1 MSEKVIIEFQAN
13 TDGLDNANSSFQ
25 KLGATEKKV
34 LMDMNAQIAKN
45 NAELQD
51 SNSLIGKNTKS
62 VEDLAKA
69 ADKFEKAA
77 IGKIGIQTFKQ
88 LQTELGKT
96 STAMQGL
103 NVLVTKGKELLANA
117 ADKGSDQ
124 YKKLEREVAAAE
136 IALESFGNNEQ
147 KITTKIREN
156 TQAII
161 TLQTAME
168 QMRLEG
174 KQASDV
180 FTGMQQDEQRLI
192 AETAEL
198 KDQLGDLKSKISALS
213 QDNVGFQALT
223 EGAATLSASM
233 QVTEGIMNLLG
244 DQNQEY
250 QVALLKIDSLMAI
263 TQGAQQI
270 SNALLDQSILKTYLQ
285 TIGQKAYNLVI
296 GESVGAMVAL
306 RLSFAAITGVGAI
319 IALVALVANWQKVKD
334 AISGTNEETR
344 KSLELR
350 GEASKSVA
358 NEIGELYRL
367 KAIILDQNLSYKV
380 RNEALDTFKKKAPE
394 YSSSINSLKE
404 AEKGLS
410 DVIIKQTE
418 LIIQREEARILAGR
432 IAEREINRQKDTE
445 ISIGQ
450 KINQAFIFAVTNFS
464 GSWQNRLDIQKRV
477 NQELYDKQTESD
489 KAQLQQLI
497 DSLNQYNDTGKEIK
511 EKANKS
517 DEDARKKQQEKDN
530 DEYRKSLMLRR
541 QLIAEIEQQL
551 KEDIKTRNE
560 ERIKLLKEQLQKEED
575 LYRQSL
581 VNRRI
586 LEAEQEKARL
596 DILAK
601 QSEDRRQQRLIEIK
615 TEISDRNNAEQTK
628 QQAIT
633 ATYQLIGSL
642 ESAISN
648 FLVQQGQ
655 QQTDAKIAQ
664 LEKAKDRE
672 LANKNLTE
680 AQKARIQDR
689 YARQEAKL
697 KNDQAKKQRDADLAQ
712 AGVALALA
720 ILNAAQTKPFIPLGL
735 IAVASA
741 TLLGAVQLAT
751 IASTPLPQFA
761 KGTKS
766 SPAGFKWVGEEGPEL
781 MYDGGGKA
789 IITHKES
796 LMLAQMLDKYGIA
809 HDVMNG
815 HSLKSDLAAYPNAPA
830 ASHSTIEKGREMMS
844 VNNFN
849 QNIELD
855 YDKIGEAVGNQ
866 ISKHPTFNI
875 QLDKNGFTYSLQQGG
890 NRSEFLNTRNF

>member
-88 LQTELGKT
+88 LQAELGKS

-103 NVLVTKGKELLANA
+103 NILVTKGKELLANA

-124 YKKLEREVAAAE
+124 YKKLEQEVAAAE

-168 QMRLEG
+168 QMRQEG
-174 KQASDV
+174 KQSSDV
-180 FTGMQQDEQRLI
+180 FNGMQQDEQRLI

-250 QVALLKIDSLMAI
+250 QVALLKINSLMAI
-263 TQGAQQI
+263 TQGLQQV
-270 SNALLDQSILKTYLQ
+270 SNVVLDQSILKTYASVAA
-285 TIGQKAYNLVI
+285 QKLYALVI
-296 GESVGAMVAL
+296 GETTGAL
-306 RLSFAAITGVGAI
+306 RIFRLVAAGAIAATGVGLLIAI
-319 IALVALVANWQKVKD
+319 AMNWDKIKEAIGGVNSELQKNVDISVKQV
-334 AISGTNEETR
+334 
-344 KSLELR
+344 
-350 GEASKSVA
+350 EASEEALRVFDLEEKRLRLIGKAEEDIIRLRQIKITQALDSVDA
-358 NEIGELYRL
+358 EKAALKNQLDAAAESNSKLEAIRNWNGVAGIVAGLFFSSDADIKKVVDQQKDLGDKETDLLSQFLDTQLQLKKISEEKL
-367 KAIILDQNLSYKV
+367 KAID
-380 RNEALDTFKKKAPE
+380 E
-394 YSSSINSLKE
+394 
-404 AEKGLS
+404 
-410 DVIIKQTE
+410 
-418 LIIQREEARILAGR
+418 QRAR
-432 IAEREINRQKDTE
+432 
-445 ISIGQ
+445 
-450 KINQAFIFAVTNFS
+450 
-464 GSWQNRLDIQKRV
+464 
-477 NQELYDKQTESD
+477 
-489 KAQLQQLI
+489 QL
-497 DSLNQYNDTGKEIK
+497 
-511 EKANKS
+511 
-517 DEDARKKQQEKDN
+517 EKDN
-530 DEYRKSLMLRR
+530 DEYKKSLMRRR

-615 TEISDRNNAEQTK
+615 AEISDRNNAEQTK

-648 FLVQQGQ
+648 FIVQQGQ

-844 VNNFN
+844 VNNYN

-855 YDKIGEAVGNQ
+855 YDKFGEAVGNQ